1 MKKWFLLLTIP
12 LIGVS
17 IWGWQ
22 RRGEAPQVSFTKV
35 RRETLV
41 SVLSTNG
48 KVEPYAWQA
57 VRAERSGLVSSLA
70 VREGQ
75 TVAAGA
81 VLAVL
86 SDPSLKSEIAS
97 AEARIAETRAAAA
110 ALDKGGRTA
119 ELAEIDSNLARAR
132 FDRQE
137 AARELAILERLAG
150 KQAATGAEVEAARV
164 RVRQAELAA
173 ESLSKRRASL
183 VSDSDRAIAAARI
196 RDAEAALAILQQ
208 RAGLSAIR
216 SPLAGVIYQL
226 AVRQGAY
233 LAVGEPVTNV
243 GRLDRVRVRV
253 YVDEPELGRVAEG
266 QPVSITW
273 DALPGK
279 EWSGVVEKK
288 PVAIETLGTRQ
299 VGEVI
304 CTIDNPSLEL
314 ISGANVNAGIRT
326 AVAANTLVIPKE
338 VMRRDAAGAFVL
350 GLRGETVA
358 RLGVQT
364 GASSITR
371 VEVTHGLAEGDAVA
385 LPTDVPL
392 KAGDRVKPVYQ

>member
-1 MKKWFLLLTIP
+1 
-12 LIGVS
+12 
-17 IWGWQ
+17 
-22 RRGEAPQVSFTKV
+22 
-35 RRETLV
+35 
-41 SVLSTNG
+41 
-48 KVEPYAWQA
+48 
-57 VRAERSGLVSSLA
+57 
-70 VREGQ
+70 
-75 TVAAGA
+75 
-81 VLAVL
+81 
-86 SDPSLKSEIAS
+86 
-97 AEARIAETRAAAA
+97 
-110 ALDKGGRTA
+110 
-119 ELAEIDSNLARAR
+119 
-132 FDRQE
+132 
-137 AARELAILERLAG
+137 
-150 KQAATGAEVEAARV
+150 
-164 RVRQAELAA
+164 
-173 ESLSKRRASL
+173 

-216 SPLAGVIYQL
+216 SPLAGVVYQL

-358 RLGVQT
+358 RLAVQT

-371 VEVTHGLAEGDAVA
+371 VEVTRGLADGDAVA

>member
-1 MKKWFLLLTIP
+1 LKKWFLLLTIP

-57 VRAERSGLVSSLA
+57 VRAERSGLVTSLA

-150 KQAATGAEVEAARV
+150 KQAATRAEVEAARV
-164 RVRQAELAA
+164 RVQQAELAA

-216 SPLAGVIYQL
+216 SPLAGVVYQL

-358 RLGVQT
+358 RLAVQT

-371 VEVTHGLAEGDAVA
+371 VEVTRGLADGDAVA

>member
-1 MKKWFLLLTIP
+1 LKKWFLLLTIP